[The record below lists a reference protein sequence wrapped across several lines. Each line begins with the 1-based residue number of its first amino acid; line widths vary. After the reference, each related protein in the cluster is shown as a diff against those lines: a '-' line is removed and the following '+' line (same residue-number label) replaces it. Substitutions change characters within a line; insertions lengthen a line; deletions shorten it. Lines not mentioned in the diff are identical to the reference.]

1 MKTLWVLVL
10 ITFSEG
16 ELLSATDGV
25 FPTMTDCFWA
35 RETAAEVV
43 FGSDETG
50 WYPVGTQG
58 ICVQVDA
65 KYFQQ

>member
-25 FPTMTDCFWA
+25 FPTMA
-35 RETAAEVV
+35 ETAAEVV
-43 FGSDETG
+43 FGSDVTG
-50 WYPVGTQG
+50 WYPIGTQG